1 MCFWIS
7 EIFVFQNPVI
17 FFQFVN
23 VVQQQIDPL
32 VKILHPLSSSLVIF
46 LVLVFK
52 IPEVE
57 SERKCFPKSSLQLS
71 LKKKKKEKVFRNWG
85 SRPDQRQNK
94 ERRKEVFNFVTT
106 KNAKK
111 KPLYKLEHLEAL
123 KALQAEFSRKIVC
136 SVQSVA

>member
-1 MCFWIS
+1 MFLNSRNICVS
-7 EIFVFQNPVI
+7 NPVI
-17 FFQFVN
+17 FFRFVN
-23 VVQQQIDPL
+23 VVQQQIDLL

-57 SERKCFPKSSLQLS
+57 SERKCFPKSSPQLS
-71 LKKKKKEKVFRNWG
+71 LEKKKEKVFRNWG

-94 ERRKEVFNFVTT
+94 ERRKEVFNFVAT
-106 KNAKK
+106 KNAK
-111 KPLYKLEHLEAL
+111 KPLYKLEHLAAL
-123 KALQAEFSRKIVC
+123 KALQAEFSRKLVC